1 MAIHSGSGKQEKF
14 PALTVEEVE
23 NGFVVNCTNDER
35 FQRAPRYV
43 FNDAA
48 ALGKWITKHA
58 GIRPKK

>member
-1 MAIHSGSGKQEKF
+1 MTTYREKPKQEKF
-14 PALTVEEVE
+14 PALTIEEVE
-23 NGFVVNCTNDER
+23 NGFVVICTNDAC